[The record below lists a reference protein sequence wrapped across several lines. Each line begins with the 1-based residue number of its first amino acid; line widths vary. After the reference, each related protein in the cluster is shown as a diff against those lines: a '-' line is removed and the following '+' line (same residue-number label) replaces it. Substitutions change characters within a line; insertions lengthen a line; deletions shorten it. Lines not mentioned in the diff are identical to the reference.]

1 MSSYVF
7 IVNERGILLSH
18 PDENL
23 LGTSPFQK
31 EELDSIKEVLKSQSE
46 LEIMVHSNF
55 LSSQVLEFTIP
66 YLSGVKRGDC
76 C

>member
-1 MSSYVF
+1 VF

-55 LSSQVLEFTIP
+55 LSSQVLRIYYPLLVGSE
-66 YLSGVKRGDC
+66 K
-76 C
+76 